1 MRSLV
6 QPKTGFVARRYLVCI
21 AVQNNEFRYLILAD
35 SSQDQ
40 ERDQKEEELLHLWR
54 ETENQVLEKLAV
66 VPINFLH

>member
-1 MRSLV
+1 M
-6 QPKTGFVARRYLVCI
+6 YHLVCI
-21 AVQNNEFRYLILAD
+21 TVQNNEFKYLRLAD

-40 ERDQKEEELLHLWR
+40 ERDPEEEELLHLWR

>member
-1 MRSLV
+1 M
-6 QPKTGFVARRYLVCI
+6 YHLVCI
-21 AVQNNEFRYLILAD
+21 TVQNNEFKYLILAD

-40 ERDQKEEELLHLWR
+40 ERDQEEEELLHLWR